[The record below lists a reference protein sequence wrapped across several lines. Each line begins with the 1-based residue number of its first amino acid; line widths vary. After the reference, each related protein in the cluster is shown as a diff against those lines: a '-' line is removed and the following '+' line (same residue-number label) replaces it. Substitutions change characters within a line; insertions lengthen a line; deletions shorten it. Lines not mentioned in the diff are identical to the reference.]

1 MRESSN
7 NTDAVSLETIITGSV
22 IVTGTATATD
32 SSTTAASTSLSSGL
46 AGVTDIDGL
55 TLTSYSTVVVGA
67 DSSASTQSQSQD
79 GMIIGLA
86 VGSVVLVGMFV
97 IM

>member
-1 MRESSN
+1 MGESSN

-46 AGVTDIDGL
+46 AGVTAIDSL
-55 TLTSYSTVVVGA
+55 TLTSSSIVVVGA
-67 DSSASTQSQSQD
+67 DSSASTQSQV
-79 GMIIGLA
+79 GMIVGLA

>member
-1 MRESSN
+1 MKESSN

-55 TLTSYSTVVVGA
+55 TLTSSSIVVVGA
-67 DSSASTQSQSQD
+67 DSSASTQSQV
-79 GMIIGLA
+79 GMIVGLA

-97 IM
+97 II